1 MQTSLHTLHQKLI
14 GLGIMPSTWQTIV
27 ECAVVVHRK
36 KGQPLT
42 YYHGDFFFITEGL
55 LKQEYTGPSATDI
68 ERFLPAGS
76 PCFATWSEEHQPDFI
91 ALEDAVL
98 LRITGQSLQQIRHD
112 HPSFVVPLGSLY
124 EEWSDMLKVRMQLL
138 AIPKKER
145 GPAFRK
151 RFGALTGY
159 IPLKD
164 LAVYLSV
171 SPSYLG
177 KHR

>member
-1 MQTSLHTLHQKLI
+1 
-14 GLGIMPSTWQTIV
+14 MPSTWQAIAAHV
-27 ECAVVVHRK
+27 ALVHRK
-36 KGQPLT
+36 KGQALT

-55 LKQEYTGPSATDI
+55 LKQEYTGPSTMDI

-76 PCFATWSEEHQPDFI
+76 PCFATWSDDRQPDFI

-98 LRITGQSLQQIRHD
+98 LKMTGDALQEVRHD

-145 GPAFRK
+145 GPAFRE